1 MYKSA
6 RACFAVLSLPA
17 FLFAGQAMAADAHDA
32 HSSAAA
38 GNEKAQIRAIVKNLV
53 DDNQSF
59 VKANKAAHF
68 AEHIKGQKPRAT
80 VVTCSDSRVHTH
92 ALDKD
97 PEGDLFMVRDIGNQ
111 IATAEG
117 SVEYGVRHLHTPLL
131 LVIGHSACGAVKAA
145 MGDYS
150 SIEAPIKRELDTIK
164 VPGKNASDNKE
175 VIASVEANV
184 NNQVA
189 FAMEKFAAE
198 VKAGK
203 LAVMGGVYDF
213 RNDYNLGHGKLV
225 ITNINGDTDAAKIKA
240 AGILPTK

>member
-1 MYKSA
+1 MYTSA
-6 RACFAVLSLPA
+6 RVCFTVLSLSA
-17 FLFAGQAMAADAHDA
+17 CLGAGQAWADAA
-32 HSSAAA
+32 HSA
-38 GNEKAQIRAIVKNLV
+38 GSEKEQVRAIVKNLV
-53 DDNQSF
+53 HDNQNF
-59 VKANKAAHF
+59 VKAHKSDHF
-68 AEHIKGQKPRAT
+68 AKHIKGQQPRAT

-145 MGDYS
+145 MGDYAG
-150 SIEAPIKRELDTIK
+150 IEAPIKRELDTIK
-164 VPGKNASDNKE
+164 VPGRNASDNKE

-184 NNQVA
+184 NNQIA
-189 FAMEKFAAE
+189 FAMEKFAPE

-203 LAVMGGVYDF
+203 LVVMGGVYDF
-213 RNDYNLGHGKLV
+213 RNDYNMGHGKLV
-225 ITNINGDTDAAKIKA
+225 ITNLNGDTDAAKIKA
-240 AGILPTK
+240 AGILPK